1 MSDNPKMGIGK
12 KIGIGC
18 GGFLALIV
26 VVGIINTI
34 GGKPAPVLPAPQA
47 NPQILQAASKDLFT
61 AYHVDPV
68 AANVTYKGKYI
79 KIQCLSATVEQV
91 VASGVGE
98 KKDIGDAL
106 HANDIDQ
113 GNNDDG
119 KLDIE
124 GRAKRL
130 KITPEEFKSTIPSV
144 VMTLGVKN
152 RKLQTAAKDAT
163 VLGMDDVIFVFD
175 SHPDDLTKLPIGKR
189 VQIVGRVDGL
199 FPESENGKPSSDPL
213 EVKTIVVRDCRL
225 VN

>member
-1 MSDNPKMGIGK
+1 MGIGK

-18 GGFLALIV
+18 GGFLTLMV
-26 VVGIINTI
+26 VVAIVNSI
-34 GGKPAPVLPAPQA
+34 GGKIVPALPAPQT
-47 NPQILQAASKDLFT
+47 NPQILQAASKDLFA

-91 VASGVGE
+91 VASTVGE

-119 KLDIE
+119 KPDIE

-130 KITPEEFKSTIPSV
+130 KITSDEFKSTIPSV
-144 VMTLGVKN
+144 MMTLGVKN
-152 RKLQTAAKDAT
+152 RKLQTGAKDAT
-163 VLGMDDVIFVFD
+163 VLGIDDVIFVFD
-175 SHPDDLTKLPIGKR
+175 SHPDDLTKLSIGKKVR
-189 VQIVGRVDGL
+189 IVGRVDGL

-213 EVKTIVVRDCRL
+213 DVKTIIIRDCRL